1 MSLGVKQLQDNPWDG
16 YETVFSEG
24 SEHEGKVKDITKNG
38 ATIILSHGVEAFA
51 PKRHLVKEDDS
62 KVSIDEV
69 LTFRVLEFQK
79 DSQKIIVSHTI
90 IFKEIKL
97 EEAKKTKKKVK
108 KVQQTQQ
115 KSTLGDM
122 DELIAL
128 KQSIQNDTKNNK

>member
-1 MSLGVKQLQDNPWDG
+1 MKQYLMKAL
-16 YETVFSEG
+16 SM
-24 SEHEGKVKDITKNG
+24 KVKLKISLKMVLLLYLT
-38 ATIILSHGVEAFA
+38 HGVEAFA

-69 LTFRVLEFQK
+69 LTFPCLEFQK

-90 IFKEIKL
+90 IFKEFKN
-97 EEAKKTKKKVK
+97 EEAKKTKKNVA
-108 KVQQTQQ
+108 KVQKSQQ

-128 KQSIQNDTKNNK
+128 KQSIQNDTKKQV